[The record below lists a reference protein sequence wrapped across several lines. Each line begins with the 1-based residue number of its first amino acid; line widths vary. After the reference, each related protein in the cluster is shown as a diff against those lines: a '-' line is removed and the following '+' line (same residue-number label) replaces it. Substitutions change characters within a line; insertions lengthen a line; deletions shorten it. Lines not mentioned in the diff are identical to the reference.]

1 LYIISIKV
9 KTNDFHEFS
18 ALSRLETA
26 VEPKPRLVCDR
37 LGTEPAEY
45 GNSRGCHNRL
55 AVSRVAATLVVG
67 TVIID
72 RASDGLSM
80 GGKTSNQIIEL
91 EDGGNFLFAAI
102 QSDRTLSAEL
112 LEHDFCLYRN
122 IVCLC
127 LPLALVVVEQHCSS

>member
-1 LYIISIKV
+1 VHGRLTVRQGGMYSIQYFSLYLIAILYIISIKV

-55 AVSRVAATLVVG
+55 VVSRVVATL
-67 TVIID
+67 
-72 RASDGLSM
+72 RW
-80 GGKTSNQIIEL
+80 
-91 EDGGNFLFAAI
+91 
-102 QSDRTLSAEL
+102 
-112 LEHDFCLYRN
+112 
-122 IVCLC
+122 
-127 LPLALVVVEQHCSS
+127 CSSGDRQMDLMELV